1 MATSSAEPG
10 TGAHGLPPTFTDPDA
25 RGFPCVRP
33 CSCHRLT
40 APNPLNATRLGGP
53 SRRAAA
59 LPVEPLYLY
68 LVEQVIPASFSETSW
83 PEFMYCLTRTGLIL
97 RRAAASAV
105 VIKPTNK
112 QM

>member
-1 MATSSAEPG
+1 M
-10 TGAHGLPPTFTDPDA
+10 
-25 RGFPCVRP
+25 
-33 CSCHRLT
+33 
-40 APNPLNATRLGGP
+40 
-53 SRRAAA
+53 
-59 LPVEPLYLY
+59 PVEPLYLY